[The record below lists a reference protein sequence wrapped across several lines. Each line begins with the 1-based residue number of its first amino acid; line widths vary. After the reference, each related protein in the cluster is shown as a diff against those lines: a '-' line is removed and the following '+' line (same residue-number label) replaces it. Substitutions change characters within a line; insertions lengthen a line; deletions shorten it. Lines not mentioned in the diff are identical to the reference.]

1 VIAAAAALADEDC
14 INDTGVKRA
23 LYQAAAGLVPEAVL
37 NRPKQPFT
45 LPITAM
51 LAPGWPLW
59 DLATDLLATPRL
71 RAAGQVEPAA
81 VRALLAR
88 QAERPDETAALTIW
102 SLAVHELWREQT
114 GSVALVERTA
124 A

>member
-1 VIAAAAALADEDC
+1 
-14 INDTGVKRA
+14 
-23 LYQAAAGLVPEAVL
+23 VL

-59 DLATDLLATPRL
+59 DLANDLLAPPRL
-71 RAAGQVEPAA
+71 RSAGQVDPVA
-81 VRALLAR
+81 VRGLLAT
-88 QAERPDETAALTIW
+88 QAERPDDTAALTIW
-102 SLAVHELWREQT
+102 ALAVHELWREQSSA
-114 GSVALVERTA
+114 GQLLEA